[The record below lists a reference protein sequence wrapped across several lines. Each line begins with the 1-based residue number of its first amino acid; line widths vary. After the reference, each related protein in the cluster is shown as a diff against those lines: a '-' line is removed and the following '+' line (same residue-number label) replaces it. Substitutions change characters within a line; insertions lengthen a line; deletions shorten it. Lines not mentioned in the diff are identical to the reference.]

1 MYVLCTTMACMC
13 VCAQALFV
21 WLLYVCT
28 YVCDMSSCIRS
39 LCVLRVVCTLHSL
52 CVLYVFVESEI
63 EYRPPSIIGRVY
75 KICALLGQL
84 PLAPKCSPKSQNL
97 VEK

>member
-1 MYVLCTTMACMC
+1 MVCMC

-39 LCVLRVVCTLHSL
+39 SCVLRVVCTLHSL
-52 CVLYVFVESEI
+52 CVVRVCMYVHVCARWLVSCLYHLQIWRLRNKNS
-63 EYRPPSIIGRVY
+63 
-75 KICALLGQL
+75 KAL
-84 PLAPKCSPKSQNL
+84 
-97 VEK
+97 